1 MITLK
6 IIIWVG
12 FIDLFLLLLGKLLE
26 FTMYFIGFLM
36 NNNLSAMDLI
46 NTLVN
51 ED

>member
-36 NNNLSAMDLI
+36 NNLSAMDLI